1 MSPDVSEGRM
11 FQIEEQQMQRPPG
24 KAGEAG
30 EEQSWEKSERYGQIG
45 KGGAGEAG
53 LRGCCRTGAFIQSR
67 MGSIAGIPA
76 EG

>member
-30 EEQSWEKSERYGQIG
+30 EE
-45 KGGAGEAG
+45 
-53 LRGCCRTGAFIQSR
+53 
-67 MGSIAGIPA
+67 
-76 EG
+76 